1 LDKAFFVNAVQRE
14 NAPSHEGR
22 HGGCSE
28 ERGAGGLYISC
39 AERCSYYLFIVQIL
53 MKRITIKEKSLCSL
67 SDSQASGEVGVLAAV
82 VMVVMMVEKEE
93 CDEVYS

>member
-1 LDKAFFVNAVQRE
+1 MLSKGRMHLLMKEDMVVVQR
-14 NAPSHEGR
+14 
-22 HGGCSE
+22 
-28 ERGAGGLYISC
+28 RGVLGSYISC

-82 VMVVMMVEKEE
+82 VMVVMVVEKEE

>member
-1 LDKAFFVNAVQRE
+1 MDKAFFVYAVQRE

-22 HGGCSE
+22 HGGGSE

-67 SDSQASGEVGVLAAV
+67 SDSQASGEVGVTAVV

>member
-28 ERGAGGLYISC
+28 ERGAGELHFLCRKVLILSVH
-39 AERCSYYLFIVQIL
+39 CSNSHEKNQS
-53 MKRITIKEKSLCSL
+53 IKEKSLCSL
-67 SDSQASGEVGVLAAV
+67 GDS
-82 VMVVMMVEKEE
+82 
-93 CDEVYS
+93 